1 MCEPKRENWTWS
13 FFTRDCRVL
22 MAWHDFSPDYVWL
35 GAVYGLSQY
44 RQSFC
49 VLEGWVVGRLTPP
62 FMIGIP
68 CINSLRARRLES
80 FLLSHALWTL
90 LPYPLIHGRSNI
102 RTKCMNSEGRNE
114 QYNKVLSER
123 VPLRGLSDLT
133 R

>member
-1 MCEPKRENWTWS
+1 
-13 FFTRDCRVL
+13 

-68 CINSLRARRLES
+68 CINSLRARRSES
-80 FLLSHALWTL
+80 FLPSHAHWTL
-90 LPYPLIHGRSNI
+90 LPYPWVHCRSNI
-102 RTKCMNSEGRNE
+102 STEGMSFEGRN
-114 QYNKVLSER
+114 Q
-123 VPLRGLSDLT
+123 
-133 R
+133 